1 MSRWT
6 AAQERLATASDALA
20 RAEAALQVQKT
31 ALVERRAETAAPVPE
46 ELLARY
52 DHLRAGHGGVAV
64 AHLVGGRCDGCHLAL
79 AQAALER
86 IRSAPPDELVECE
99 ECGRLLVR

>member
-1 MSRWT
+1 M
-6 AAQERLATASDALA
+6 
-20 RAEAALQVQKT
+20 
-31 ALVERRAETAAPVPE
+31 APVPA

-52 DHLRAGHGGVAV
+52 DALRAQLGGVAV
-64 AHLVGGRCDGCHLAL
+64 ARLVGGRCDGCHLAL

-86 IRSAPPDELVECE
+86 IRLAPPDELVECE